1 MLIAS
6 ASPLD
11 QFLAHHPDY
20 FFERSPEQALI
31 NPDNLLILLQ
41 HLRCAAFELPFEE
54 GEAFGRVEAGQV
66 AEFLA
71 FLQESGELHHSGG
84 RYFWMAEQ
92 YPAEK
97 VSLRSASPQTVL
109 LQVGEEEEKWRTI
122 GEVDLASAFW
132 MVHPQ
137 AIYLHEG
144 ETYLVEALDLE
155 QSIARLQPTGV
166 DYYTEP
172 KRETTVE
179 LIARLNQAPVQGGYK
194 NYGEIKVTTQI
205 VGYSKI
211 QWFSQERLGEG
222 QVELPPTELVTTG
235 YWLSLSPETVD
246 KLREAGAWSN
256 DPNNYGPNW
265 DKQRNLARARD
276 GYRCQICGTPEQGRS
291 HDVHH
296 KTPFRQF
303 ASYQQANQLANL
315 VTLCRP
321 CHRRAEAAVQM
332 RSGLTGLATV
342 LGHLAPLFLMCD
354 PHDLGVHADPQ
365 SPLAEGQPAVVIYD
379 PVPAGIGFSEQ
390 LFQLHPQLISHAL
403 ELVTTCPCP
412 EGCPS
417 CVGPAGE
424 GGQGGKR
431 ETQAIIELLS
441 YSWPL

>member
-1 MLIAS
+1 
-6 ASPLD
+6 
-11 QFLAHHPDY
+11 
-20 FFERSPEQALI
+20 
-31 NPDNLLILLQ
+31 
-41 HLRCAAFELPFEE
+41 
-54 GEAFGRVEAGQV
+54 
-66 AEFLA
+66 
-71 FLQESGELHHSGG
+71 
-84 RYFWMAEQ
+84 
-92 YPAEK
+92 
-97 VSLRSASPQTVL
+97 VL

-144 ETYLVEALDLE
+144 ETYLVETLDLE

-179 LIARLNQAPVQGGYK
+179 LIARLNQAPVQGGDK
-194 NYGEIKVTTQI
+194 SYGEIRVTTQI

-222 QVELPPTELVTTG
+222 QIELPPTELVTTG

-246 KLREAGAWSN
+246 KLREAGAWTN

-303 ASYQQANQLANL
+303 ASYQQANQLTNL
-315 VTLCRP
+315 ITLCRS

-332 RSGLTGLATV
+332 RSGLTGLATI

-354 PHDLGVHADPQ
+354 PRDLGVHADPQ

-390 LFQLHPQLISHAL
+390 LFQLHPELVSHAF

-431 ETQAIIELLS
+431 ETQAILELLS
-441 YSWPL
+441 YAWPL